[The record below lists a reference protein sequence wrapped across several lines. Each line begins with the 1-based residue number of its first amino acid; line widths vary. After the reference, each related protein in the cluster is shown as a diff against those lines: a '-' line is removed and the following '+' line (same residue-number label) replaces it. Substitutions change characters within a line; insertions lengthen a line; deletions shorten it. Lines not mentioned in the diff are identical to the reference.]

1 MSYIIEE
8 SKEYMTSEDFKKCK
22 DEEILA
28 ISSKK
33 PSFFGLLVDKYQ
45 EVFLRAAFKIVNHR
59 EESQDIV
66 QEAFTK
72 IYLNADKFKEQ
83 EGGSFKSW
91 AYKIVIN
98 TALTHYRKVKLIQR
112 SVEYYDSNLYDAA
125 ENNDTELNT
134 DMKILVSRTLRG
146 MPQRLQSVLR
156 KYYLEDKSQRDIAF
170 EENISVTAVKM
181 RLFRAKKIFKK
192 IIEEDK
198 KLCAA

>member
-1 MSYIIEE
+1 MEKDMKSLR
-8 SKEYMTSEDFKKCK
+8 
-22 DEEILA
+22 DEEVLA
-28 ISSKK
+28 MSVKK
-33 PSFFGLLVDKYQ
+33 PSFFELLVDRHQ
-45 EVFLRAAFKIVNHR
+45 DAFLRAAFKIINHK

-83 EGGSFKSW
+83 AGGSFKSW

-98 TALTHYRKVKLIQR
+98 TSLTHYRKVKLIQKT
-112 SVEYYDSNLYDAA
+112 VEYYDSNLYNAA
-125 ENNDTELNT
+125 ENNDMELNT
-134 DMKILVSRTLRG
+134 DMKILVSKTLCG
-146 MPQRLQSVLR
+146 MPQHLQSILR
-156 KYYLEDKSQRDIAF
+156 KYYLEDKSQKDIAL

-198 KLCAA
+198 KLCIT